1 MVKESEDLKAVL
13 FFKEEDMPG
22 QNTEKAEPGSS
33 PVATEGEGESTC
45 PPHHWVI
52 APSQGP
58 VSLGT
63 CQICQ
68 EEREFKNYVES
79 APWGDTVLRQGGG

>member
-1 MVKESEDLKAVL
+1 MSREKTRS
-13 FFKEEDMPG
+13 PG
-22 QNTEKAEPGSS
+22 PVS
-33 PVATEGEGESTC
+33 PFVATEGEGESTC